1 MIRGFLM
8 IGIAATALLASKD
21 AISAQEVLKL
31 GLVQSTTGAFNT
43 SGKAIVN
50 GALLYLKQHGDVVAG
65 RKIQLIT
72 KDDASVPDTGK
83 RLTQELIVNDK
94 VAVVGAGQT
103 PSALSIA
110 PLVTEAKIPTVVMLA
125 GASIVVDRSP
135 YMVRTSW
142 TLGQSSAT
150 IADWAAKNGAKRI
163 VTLVSDWAPGL
174 EAEAAFKERAVK
186 DGAHIVESMRLP
198 LMNPDFA
205 PFLQRAR
212 DLNPDTLFVWFPGP
226 EAGIFAK
233 QFVERG
239 LDKSGIR
246 IVGPGDLT
254 DDDELPGMTDAV
266 LGIVTAYHY
275 SAVHDSPINKSFVA
289 SFKNAYGKR
298 PNAVAVSGYDG
309 MHLIFEALK
318 KTGGKT
324 DGDAMIAAMKEMK
337 WESPRGLMEIDP
349 RTRDVVHNEYIRRVQ
364 RVNGELS
371 NVEFDTYP
379 MVKDPA
385 KEAKR

>member
-1 MIRGFLM
+1 MIRAALM
-8 IGIAATALLASKD
+8 IAVAATALLASEG
-21 AISAQEVLKL
+21 AISAQELLKL
-31 GLVQSTTGAFNT
+31 GLVQSMTGAFNT

-65 RKIQLIT
+65 RKVQLIT

-94 VAVVGAGQT
+94 ISVVGAGQT

-110 PLVTEAKIPTVVMLA
+110 PLVSEAKIPTVVMLA

-254 DDDELPGMTDAV
+254 DDDELPAMTDAV

-318 KTGGKT
+318 KTGGKA

-337 WESPRGLMEIDP
+337 WESPRGPMEIDP
-349 RTRDVVHNEYIRRVQ
+349 RTRDVVHNEYIRRVE

>member
-1 MIRGFLM
+1 M
-8 IGIAATALLASKD
+8 
-21 AISAQEVLKL
+21 
-31 GLVQSTTGAFNT
+31 TGAFNT

-65 RKIQLIT
+65 RKIQLII
-72 KDDASVPDTGK
+72 KDDTSVPDTGK

-94 VAVVGAGQT
+94 IALVGAGQT
-103 PSALSIA
+103 PSALSMA

-275 SAVHDSPINKSFVA
+275 SAVHDSPINKSFVT
-289 SFKNAYGKR
+289 SFKNSYGKR

-318 KTGGKT
+318 KTGGKA

-337 WESPRGLMEIDP
+337 WESPRGPMEIDP
-349 RTRDVVHNEYIRRVQ
+349 RTRDVVHNEYIRRVE